1 MPIGS
6 GPLEGGTG
14 AGGPD
19 GGGVGLCHPGHLL
32 HRPAEARGRG
42 GPKHGRHITNSR
54 QGSGKRRDKALSSSR
69 SCKRLDHRT
78 GFVILWF
85 SERSTT
91 SVPRARKSVPSLP
104 EASETVKAE
113 RGGSSCRGRWR
124 ASTRGRDARCNGSGS
139 FRLGGPTR
147 IGTPVSAAAII
158 CTNRRCSGPW
168 PRRCGRAGSR
178 SGRRATRCGTRSP
191 RTCWRVA
198 RTSGRCRNYSVIA
211 TSRPPC
217 CTRMCSTGAGSA
229 SGVLRTVQ
237 DWGT

>member
-1 MPIGS
+1 MQRPPCGAVVS
-6 GPLEGGTG
+6 SALRYAKRPYWQLSR
-14 AGGPD
+14 AGGDPD
-19 GGGVGLCHPGHLL
+19 SAGQGGQGPGHGLTGD
-32 HRPAEARGRG
+32 RGADCG
-42 GPKHGRHITNSR
+42 IADPSESGRCT
-54 QGSGKRRDKALSSSR
+54 
-69 SCKRLDHRT
+69 
-78 GFVILWF
+78 
-85 SERSTT
+85 
-91 SVPRARKSVPSLP
+91 
-104 EASETVKAE
+104 SETVNAE
-113 RGGSSCRGRWR
+113 RDGSSCRGRWR

-139 FRLGGPTR
+139 FRLGGPTQ

-168 PRRCGRAGSR
+168 PRRCGGAGSR

-198 RTSGRCRNYSVIA
+198 RTSGRCRSYSVIA